1 MLKDMAFEV
10 SKRRCKNSI
19 GQMFSIQIVLVKKT
33 LLKWFNQKFK
43 QQFDKIDP
51 FQKIKYERQHS
62 IDWENYK
69 CVICRFPL
77 KLEPTNYKT
86 HCIGL
91 LALLNNYHRGDC
103 TNYDCINYDC
113 INLFKI
119 ILREMKLL
127 SLKIR

>member
-1 MLKDMAFEV
+1 MAFEI

-19 GQMFSIQIVLVKKT
+19 GQMFSIESASVKKT

-43 QQFDKIDP
+43 QQFDKTDP
-51 FQKIKYERQHS
+51 FQKIRYERQHS

-69 CVICRFPL
+69 CVICRCPL
-77 KLEPTNYKT
+77 KIEPTNYKT

-91 LALLNNYHRGDC
+91 LALSNNYHRGNY
-103 TNYDCINYDC
+103 TNYDCINYNC

-127 SLKIR
+127 TLKIQ